1 MKKIS
6 NLIYSVLFL
15 ALLGTGCKKD
25 LVQTTLKSPTAVTGF
40 TASTSQLVL
49 DNTNDSV
56 SVVSFSWQA
65 PNYGYT
71 AAATYTLLFDLPSD
85 TSGAAAWGNA
95 IKVNVSTDSLRISYL
110 GIDFNKLLNQLGLSF
125 GTATPIVVRLKADVN
140 QSTGATSTVPTIYS
154 DVTMTVTPYK
164 IVLIYP
170 KLYVAGDFLNP
181 TWTQL
186 DQPGWILAS
195 VKSDENYEGYVN
207 FPNAGNNFKLCTQL
221 SWNGTNYGWGGSATT
236 IASAGNPGNCYFGG
250 PAYCKVAVDV
260 KGLTIS
266 YTPVKWF
273 IAGDFNSWS
282 GTANTMTFN
291 PTTNQWTATGVS
303 MTAGD
308 KFQFAGDASWNS
320 SFGWDAK
327 DNFVFKGGNIIAAKT
342 GTFTVTL
349 DLSGG
354 AGNYYFT
361 VK

>member
-1 MKKIS
+1 MKKLSHLLYITF
-6 NLIYSVLFL
+6 LL
-15 ALLGTGCKKD
+15 ALLGTACKKD
-25 LVQTTLKSPTAVTGF
+25 LVQTTLKSPASVPGF

-49 DNTNDSV
+49 SNTNDSAT
-56 SVVSFSWQA
+56 VVSFAWQA

-71 AAATYTLLFDLPSD
+71 AATTYTLLFDTPAD

-95 IKVNVSTDSLRISYL
+95 IKVNIATDSFRTSYL
-110 GIDFNKLLNQLGLSF
+110 GTDFNKLLNQLGLSF
-125 GTATPIVVRLKADVN
+125 GTATAIVVRLKADVN
-140 QSTGATSTVPTIYS
+140 QSTGTTSTVPGIYS
-154 DVTMTVTPYK
+154 DVAMTVTPYK

-207 FPNAGNNFKLCTQL
+207 FPNADNNFKLCTQL

-236 IASAGNPGNCYFGG
+236 ITSVGNPGNCYFGG
-250 PAYCKVAVDV
+250 HAYCKVAANV
-260 KGLTIS
+260 KDLTIA
-266 YTPVKWF
+266 YTPVSWF
-273 IAGDFNSWS
+273 IAGDFNNWS
-282 GTANTMTFN
+282 GTANPLTFS
-291 PTTNQWTATGVS
+291 PTTNQWTATGIS

-308 KFQFAGDASWNS
+308 KFQFAGDAAWNS

-327 DNFVFKGGNIIAAKT
+327 GNFAFHGGNIIAAKT